1 MRVLALDIGGTAI
14 KSALLDEGGQ
24 VLQEGETPSEGRR
37 GGKRLMERAKA
48 VIDDYTGYDAIGVS
62 TTGQVDAR
70 EGRIIFANENV
81 PCYSGMQV
89 ARILRTHARV
99 PVVVENDVNAAALG
113 EAHFGAGVGE
123 RDFLCLTYGTGVGG
137 AIVIDGRIYGGADG
151 VAGEMGHILTHPEGL
166 PCACGQRGCYEQYAS
181 TSALMRRAR
190 EVEPSLRNG
199 RALFERFSA
208 REDLQ
213 AIVAAWVAEV
223 TYGLISLVHTFN
235 PSLIVLGG
243 GVMRQAVVVQAV
255 RDRLYPRLMQS
266 YRGVR
271 LEGARLGNQA
281 GIFGAF
287 VLARRALEESK

>member
-48 VIDDYTGYDAIGVS
+48 VIDGYAGYDAIGIS

-81 PCYSGMQV
+81 PGYSGMQV
-89 ARILRTHARV
+89 AKILRTHARV

>member
-1 MRVLALDIGGTAI
+1 M
-14 KSALLDEGGQ
+14 
-24 VLQEGETPSEGRR
+24 
-37 GGKRLMERAKA
+37 
-48 VIDDYTGYDAIGVS
+48 
-62 TTGQVDAR
+62 
-70 EGRIIFANENV
+70 
-81 PCYSGMQV
+81 
-89 ARILRTHARV
+89 
-99 PVVVENDVNAAALG
+99 
-113 EAHFGAGVGE
+113 
-123 RDFLCLTYGTGVGG
+123 
-137 AIVIDGRIYGGADG
+137 IDGRIYGGADG

-199 RALFERFSA
+199 RALFERFGA

>member
-48 VIDDYTGYDAIGVS
+48 VIDGYAGYDAIGVS

-81 PCYSGMQV
+81 PGYSGMQV

>member
-48 VIDDYTGYDAIGVS
+48 VIDGYAGYDAIGVS

-81 PCYSGMQV
+81 PGYSGMQV

-243 GVMRQAVVVQAV
+243 GVMRQDAVVQAV

>member
-48 VIDDYTGYDAIGVS
+48 VIDGYTGYDAIGVS

-81 PCYSGMQV
+81 PGYSGMQV

-137 AIVIDGRIYGGADG
+137 AICDRWAHSTAARTACRRDG
-151 VAGEMGHILTHPEGL
+151 THPDPSGG
-166 PCACGQRGCYEQYAS
+166 P
-181 TSALMRRAR
+181 ALRLRA
-190 EVEPSLRNG
+190 
-199 RALFERFSA
+199 
-208 REDLQ
+208 
-213 AIVAAWVAEV
+213 
-223 TYGLISLVHTFN
+223 
-235 PSLIVLGG
+235 
-243 GVMRQAVVVQAV
+243 
-255 RDRLYPRLMQS
+255 
-266 YRGVR
+266 
-271 LEGARLGNQA
+271 ARL
-281 GIFGAF
+281 
-287 VLARRALEESK
+287 L

>member
-81 PCYSGMQV
+81 PGYSGMQV

-271 LEGARLGNQA
+271 LEGARPGNQA

>member
-81 PCYSGMQV
+81 PGYSGMQV

-137 AIVIDGRIYGGADG
+137 AIVIGGRIYGGADG

-199 RALFERFSA
+199 RALFERFGA

>member
-81 PCYSGMQV
+81 PGYSGMQV

>member
-37 GGKRLMERAKA
+37 GGERLMERAKA
-48 VIDDYTGYDAIGVS
+48 VIDGYTGYDAIGVS

-81 PCYSGMQV
+81 PGYSGMQV

-199 RALFERFSA
+199 RALFERFGA

-223 TYGLISLVHTFN
+223 AYGLISLVHTFN

>member
-81 PCYSGMQV
+81 PGYSGMQV
-89 ARILRTHARV
+89 AKILRTHARV

-213 AIVAAWVAEV
+213 AIVSAWVTEV
-223 TYGLISLVHTFN
+223 AYGLISLVHTFN

-243 GVMRQAVVVQAV
+243 GVMRQDAVVQAV